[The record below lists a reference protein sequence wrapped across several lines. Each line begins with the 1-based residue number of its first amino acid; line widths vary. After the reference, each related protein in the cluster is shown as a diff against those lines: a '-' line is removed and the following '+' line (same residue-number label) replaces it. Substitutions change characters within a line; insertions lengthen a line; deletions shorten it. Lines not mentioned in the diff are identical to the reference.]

1 MHEGLDPCTV
11 EGLHYWAS
19 LFEGIRVE
27 AAGMVDLVETSWYS
41 SVRCVNCEHKV
52 DRYGPLCPWCL

>member
-27 AAGMVDLVETSWYS
+27 AAGMVDLVETS
-41 SVRCVNCEHKV
+41 
-52 DRYGPLCPWCL
+52 